1 MTFVKCRERHIKAI
15 FDKFELTEKAKALI
29 NAIQTKMKQK
39 KKKKKK
45 LADEGKKCKERIVTK
60 LFYEKSTLLPNS
72 NLFMSVLLLFKFI
85 CFNI

>member
-29 NAIQTKMKQK
+29 NAIQTKMKQ
-39 KKKKKK
+39 KKKKK

>member
-29 NAIQTKMKQK
+29 NAIQTKMKQ
-39 KKKKKK
+39 KKK

>member
-39 KKKKKK
+39 KKKKK
-45 LADEGKKCKERIVTK
+45 LAVEGKKCKERIVTK

>member
-45 LADEGKKCKERIVTK
+45 KKKK
-60 LFYEKSTLLPNS
+60 N
-72 NLFMSVLLLFKFI
+72 
-85 CFNI
+85 

>member
-29 NAIQTKMKQK
+29 NAIQTKMKQ
-39 KKKKKK
+39 KKKK

>member
-1 MTFVKCRERHIKAI
+1 MTFLKCRERHIKAI

-29 NAIQTKMKQK
+29 NAIQTKMKQ
-39 KKKKKK
+39 KKK

>member
-39 KKKKKK
+39 KKKISRQKVQRENRNKTI
-45 LADEGKKCKERIVTK
+45 L
-60 LFYEKSTLLPNS
+60 
-72 NLFMSVLLLFKFI
+72 
-85 CFNI
+85 

>member
-39 KKKKKK
+39 KKKKKIIQIN
-45 LADEGKKCKERIVTK
+45 AIKKKK
-60 LFYEKSTLLPNS
+60 KKKKKKKN
-72 NLFMSVLLLFKFI
+72 
-85 CFNI
+85 

>member
-1 MTFVKCRERHIKAI
+1 MTFVKCRESYIKAI

-29 NAIQTKMKQK
+29 NAIQTKMKQ

>member
-15 FDKFELTEKAKALI
+15 LDKFELTEKAKALI
-29 NAIQTKMKQK
+29 NAIQTKMKQ
-39 KKKKKK
+39 KKK

>member
-1 MTFVKCRERHIKAI
+1 MTLVKCRERHIKAI

-29 NAIQTKMKQK
+29 NAIQTKMKQ
-39 KKKKKK
+39 KKK

>member
-1 MTFVKCRERHIKAI
+1 MLFRQK
-15 FDKFELTEKAKALI
+15 LS
-29 NAIQTKMKQK
+29 K

-45 LADEGKKCKERIVTK
+45 KKKADESKKCKERIITK

-85 CFNI
+85 CFNIWTKGAAYT

>member
-39 KKKKKK
+39 KKKK
-45 LADEGKKCKERIVTK
+45 LAAEGKKCKERIVTK
-60 LFYEKSTLLPNS
+60 LFY
-72 NLFMSVLLLFKFI
+72 
-85 CFNI
+85 